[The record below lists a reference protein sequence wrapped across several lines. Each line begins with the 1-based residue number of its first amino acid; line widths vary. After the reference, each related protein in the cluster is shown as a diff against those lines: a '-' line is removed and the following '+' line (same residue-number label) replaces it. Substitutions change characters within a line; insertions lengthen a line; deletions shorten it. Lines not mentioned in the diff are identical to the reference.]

1 MEFGWLLYIALAALL
16 ALFRKHGGGRS
27 LDGLLA
33 RDTALH
39 HQVHRVIE
47 KHPAGGTW
55 RQHRAWM
62 REEAQPSRE
71 N

>member
-1 MEFGWLLYIALAALL
+1 MDIGWLLYVVLAALL
-16 ALFRKHGGGRS
+16 ALFWKHRGGRS
-27 LDGLLA
+27 LDALLE

-55 RQHRAWM
+55 RQHQAWM
-62 REEAQPSRE
+62 CEDA
-71 N
+71 

>member
-1 MEFGWLLYIALAALL
+1 MDIGWLLYVVLAALL
-16 ALFRKHGGGRS
+16 ALFWKHRGGRS
-27 LDGLLA
+27 LDALLE

-55 RQHRAWM
+55 RQHQAWM
-62 REEAQPSRE
+62 REDA
-71 N
+71 